1 MQRSFMA
8 LLLLMLLIASSISS
22 VHASQRGD
30 KVLIVANEFDSKAAD
45 LLEASLSK
53 LNLKVERSAKLSDGY
68 GFYFVL
74 GGPLAKDV
82 GHLSRKLLPRD
93 ESQALMNIEGYWTFT
108 LSSMNG
114 KEVLVIAGHTR
125 KETLQA
131 ARSLIDNGI
140 INFVLDSKVRV
151 APPLSDKEMRNT
163 TSLHFK
169 WKFPPK
175 VGKDYEL
182 SLEVPL
188 PLIDFFRVKPRM
200 RVVEFNESK
209 RTLIF
214 TWYLMVRTPHDD
226 PYISKLVD
234 KLESLAEREGM
245 DEYRKLWFVASFVQ
259 SLKYSLANE
268 FSPTGD
274 YPSYPLETLYRGNGD
289 CEDLSILLISLYEQ
303 MGYRSA
309 LLLMPTHA
317 AASVSMNPELVR
329 WPRVE
334 AEMVNFEGTPVVLVD
349 LLDLQRKLEKGPAS
363 LEFKLSG
370 ASYFYVETTN
380 FFMPG
385 EVPDLSWLA
394 DQIGWYYRDFPLF
407 VVSMEGVPVPL
418 IANYTIATRRIG
430 DGYGVT
436 VIAKVANV
444 GEKETV
450 PLKLEAQLYPLS
462 QVKVGGNDPH
472 LVRLGEAGDKLTLDR
487 KVELV
492 DVGTLQPG
500 TVKTIVIN
508 FYTVVSKMGA
518 GITLK
523 YQDSDL
529 DFIRIRPF
537 NP

>member
-1 MQRSFMA
+1 MRRIFLG
-8 LLLLMLLIASSISS
+8 LLLTFLLTMSAFPVRASPQGRKALVIS
-22 VHASQRGD
+22 
-30 KVLIVANEFDSKAAD
+30 NEYDSKAAD
-45 LLEASLSK
+45 LLKAALSDMG
-53 LNLKVERSAKLSDGY
+53 LEVERSTQMLDGY
-68 GFYFVL
+68 EFYFIL

-82 GHLSRKLLPRD
+82 GHLSRKLLPKE
-93 ESQALMNIEGYWTFT
+93 ESQALMNVRGYWTFI
-108 LSSMNG
+108 LSSLEG
-114 KEVLVIAGHTR
+114 RDTLVIAGHTR
-125 KETLQA
+125 RETLQA
-131 ARSLIDNGI
+131 VESLVDEGIVGFILDRS
-140 INFVLDSKVRV
+140 VRV
-151 APPLSDKEMRNT
+151 APPLSEREMRNT

-200 RVVEFNESK
+200 KVVEFNESK
-209 RTLIF
+209 ETMIF
-214 TWYLMVRTPHDD
+214 TWYLLVRTPHDD
-226 PYISKLVD
+226 PYISKLVE
-234 KLESLAEREGM
+234 KLESIAESEGM

-274 YPSYPLETLYRGNGD
+274 YPSYPLETLYRGAGD

-309 LLLMPTHA
+309 LLIMPTHA
-317 AASVSMNPELVR
+317 AAAVSMNPELVK
-329 WPRVE
+329 WPRVKVE
-334 AEMVNFEGTPVVLVD
+334 VVNFEGTPVVLVD
-349 LLDLQRKLEKGPAS
+349 LLDLQKKLSGGRAS
-363 LEFKLSG
+363 LEFDLEG

-394 DQIGWYYRDFPLF
+394 DQIEWYYRDFPLF
-407 VVSMEGVPVPL
+407 VVSMNGVSVPL
-418 IANYTIATRRIG
+418 IANYTIATRKIG
-430 DGYGVT
+430 EGYGVT

-444 GEKETV
+444 GERETV

-472 LVRLGEAGDKLTLDR
+472 LVKLGEAGERLTM
-487 KVELV
+487 
-492 DVGTLQPG
+492 DVNVRSVNLGVLRPG
-500 TVKTIVIN
+500 TVKTVVIN

-523 YQDSDL
+523 YQTSDL
-529 DFIRIRPF
+529 DFVRIKPF